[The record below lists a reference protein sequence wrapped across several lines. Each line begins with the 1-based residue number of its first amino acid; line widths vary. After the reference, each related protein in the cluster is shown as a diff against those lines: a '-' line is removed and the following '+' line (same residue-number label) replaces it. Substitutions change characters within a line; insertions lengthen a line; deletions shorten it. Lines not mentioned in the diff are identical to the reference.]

1 MNGINSNFSFKF
13 VDQDQAF
20 KEMKK
25 LDGNKAGQK
34 KSKSIKI
41 IKKNID
47 IIYYTLYQ
55 NFNYSLF
62 FSEFPSKIKEGDIV
76 PRLLTEFGML
86 VFFTNLSLMELQ
98 VRYLALFLL
107 FSVIGGFGWL

>member
-34 KSKSIKI
+34 KSKI
-41 IKKNID
+41 N
-47 IIYYTLYQ
+47 Q
-55 NFNYSLF
+55 NNQ
-62 FSEFPSKIKEGDIV
+62 EKH
-76 PRLLTEFGML
+76 
-86 VFFTNLSLMELQ
+86 
-98 VRYLALFLL
+98 
-107 FSVIGGFGWL
+107 